1 MSRTASTMRLR
12 GSAGSNEPPTTPS
25 CIRAHVREGLR
36 GPQVPRSRDCHNN
49 RVNGAGLRA
58 WVTRPSQLSADPG
71 ARRWSA
77 VVLALGFV
85 FLLLPRSHGW
95 SLLHVYK
102 EDGYLFLHDAASR
115 GLAATFDQYAG
126 FVLVGPR
133 LLASGC
139 GALPPEAYA
148 GCVGASVD
156 LVRVLIAFVAL
167 LVLTPYAASWRW
179 GLAAAAAVVFVPL
192 GQQEVLGN
200 LTNLRWFGDVAAV
213 LVLLGAFTSR
223 RGAVGAGLLAALA
236 ALTDPLVLG
245 LAPLALLRCWQLR
258 GWARLPAV
266 ALLAGCVTQLLLL
279 QPAVR
284 SVNEMSVAQW
294 LENGLVRGPLLAQYG
309 RNGAI
314 ALATVLP
321 IVLVLVASVL
331 ILLAVLLGAR
341 AAASAGARDTVVVVA
356 VLVLGAF
363 GFVVASLRY
372 AALGSLEF
380 DDPYLV
386 AEPTRYSLAPAL
398 LLTMALLLGA
408 GFAWSKPQE
417 SRRTLDLT
425 RLVVFGSIAV
435 VALAV
440 VADVRVDRWT
450 NRGPLWSD
458 TVEQTRQACADGAT
472 MVLVDFTPSAAYTGG
487 ATTDWS
493 RELACSWF
501 LR

>member
-1 MSRTASTMRLR
+1 VI
-12 GSAGSNEPPTTPS
+12 GP
-25 CIRAHVREGLR
+25 GLR
-36 GPQVPRSRDCHNN
+36 TW
-49 RVNGAGLRA
+49 A
-58 WVTRPSQLSADPG
+58 TRPSQLPAEPG

-77 VVLALGFV
+77 LVLALGFV

-95 SLLHVYK
+95 SLRHVYK
-102 EDGYLFLHDAASR
+102 EDGYVFLHDAAGS
-115 GLAATFDQYAG
+115 GLGSLFDTYAG
-126 FVLVGPR
+126 FVHVGPR

-148 GCVGASVD
+148 GCAGTSVD

-213 LVLLGAFTSR
+213 LVLLGVFTTR
-223 RGAVGAGLLAALA
+223 KGAVGVAALAALA
-236 ALTDPLVLG
+236 ALTDPLVVG
-245 LAPLALLRCWQLR
+245 LAPLALFRCWQLS
-258 GWARLPAV
+258 GWARLPSV
-266 ALLAGCVTQLLLL
+266 ALLAGSVTQLLLL
-279 QPAVR
+279 ETAVR
-284 SVNEMSVAQW
+284 PVNAMSASQW

-321 IVLVLVASVL
+321 IALVLIASLLVLVA
-331 ILLAVLLGAR
+331 IALGAQ
-341 AAASAGARDTVVVVA
+341 AAARAGGRDTVVVVA
-356 VLVLGAF
+356 VLVVAGF
-363 GFVVASLRY
+363 GFLLASLRY
-372 AALGSLEF
+372 AVLGSLEF

-386 AEPTRYSLAPAL
+386 AEPTRYSVAPAV

-408 GFAWSKPQE
+408 GHVWT
-417 SRRTLDLT
+417 RGLGLDLR
-425 RLVVFGSIAV
+425 RLVVLGSVAV

-440 VADVRVDRWT
+440 VADVRVDRWA

-458 TVEQTRQACADGAT
+458 TVEQARQACADGEAT
-472 MVLVDFTPSAAYTGG
+472 VLVDFTPSAAYTDG
-487 ATTDWS
+487 ATKDWS
-493 RELACSWF
+493 REVGCSWF